1 LDFLLPQRKGWSRR
15 LATLSGT
22 MALFQPRTIR
32 GQLIASLV
40 LFELLVLAV
49 FAVFLIREQQN
60 ELLQRVDRRL
70 EYQGSLLALQAG
82 AALEEGK
89 IAALQ
94 GVVSSMLRDASIG
107 SVQITNLQGLAL
119 VGTDTSMNGRLN
131 LTPVERNYLSSL
143 QKPTLFTL
151 KDSVREIVAPVK
163 VNGHVQALVWIYP
176 NEEADRFQ
184 LHSLLRITLIS
195 AVVAILGC
203 TLLATFMARTITKP
217 LNVLMQATRQVV
229 RDPEDTS
236 SFPLQ
241 ISSSNEA
248 ADLTMAFNM
257 MVSSIEEQRAGLN
270 DTLALLDSMLANAPI
285 GFAFFDR
292 KFRFVRVNQFLAT
305 MNHTSISRHL
315 GRTVFELFPESAAI
329 PLQNAIDSVFE
340 RGTAVQDLDL
350 TGELESHPGRKR
362 SWLVNIYPVRTSANT
377 VRWVG
382 AVIVDTTQRRNSED
396 ALRKTEKLAAAGRL
410 AASIAHEINNP
421 LEAVTNLLYLIR
433 LQDSLPPDTKH
444 YVDLAQHEVARV
456 SEIAQQ
462 TLRFYRQ
469 STLPITAKV
478 SELMDSVL
486 TLHQGRVNSLQVD
499 VQRNYE
505 PDVEL
510 FCFAGELRQL
520 FANLIGNAL
529 DAMMPGPGRLVLSV
543 RRSHA
548 WRDPNVEGVRVSV
561 MDTGCGMSEEVL
573 SRIFEPFFTTKEA
586 TGTGLG
592 LWVSAEIVNKHHGT
606 VHIRSRAAVN
616 GLNNE
621 DRRSGTIFMLFF
633 PAVREVE
640 MPAESQHA
648 GVQRFSA
655 TPLA

>member
-1 LDFLLPQRKGWSRR
+1 
-15 LATLSGT
+15 
-22 MALFQPRTIR
+22 MALPRPRTIR

-49 FAVFLIREQQN
+49 FAVFLIREQQK
-60 ELLQRVDRRL
+60 ELQQRVDRRL
-70 EYQGSLLALQAG
+70 EYQGSQLALQA
-82 AALEEGK
+82 ANLLEENK
-89 IAALQ
+89 TETLQAL
-94 GVVSSMLRDASIG
+94 VSSMLEYPSIG
-107 SVQITNLQGLAL
+107 SVQITDLQGFTL
-119 VGTDTSMNGRLN
+119 VGTDPALKGTLN
-131 LTPVERNYLSSL
+131 LSPVERNYLRSL
-143 QKPTLFTL
+143 AEPTLFTL
-151 KDSVREIVAPVK
+151 KDNVREIVAPVK
-163 VNGHVQALVWIYP
+163 VKGKLGALVWIYP
-176 NEEADRFQ
+176 NEDADRLQ

-195 AVVAILGC
+195 SVVAILGC
-203 TLLATFMARTITKP
+203 TLLATFMARTIAKP
-217 LNVLMQATRQVV
+217 LNVLIQATRQVV

-257 MVSSIEEQRAGLN
+257 MVTSIEEQRAGLN

-292 KFRFVRVNQFLAT
+292 KFRFVRVNQFLAN
-305 MNHTSISRHL
+305 MNHSSISRHL
-315 GRTVFELFPESAAI
+315 GRTIFELFPESAAI
-329 PLQNAIDSVFE
+329 PMQRAIDSVFDK
-340 RGTAVQDLDL
+340 GTPVQDLEL
-350 TGELESHPGRKR
+350 TGELEDHPGRLR
-362 SWLVNIYPVRTSANT
+362 CWLMNIYPVHTSSNA

-382 AVIVDTTQRRNSED
+382 AVIVDTTQRRNSEE

-433 LQDSLPPDTKH
+433 LHDSLPSETRH

-456 SEIAQQ
+456 SEITQQ

-486 TLHQGRVNSLQVD
+486 TLHQGRVNSLQVE
-499 VQRNYE
+499 VQRFYE

-510 FCFAGELRQL
+510 FCFAGEMRQL
-520 FANLIGNAL
+520 FANLIGNSL

-543 RRSHA
+543 KRSHS
-548 WRDPNVEGVRVSV
+548 WHDSSIEGVRVSV
-561 MDTGCGMSEEVL
+561 MDTGNGMTDEVR

-592 LWVSAEIVNKHHGT
+592 LWVSAEIVRKHHGT
-606 VHIRSRAAVN
+606 IRIRSRVAADGQSN
-616 GLNNE
+616 GSSG
-621 DRRSGTIFMLFF
+621 SGTVFMIFF
-633 PAVREVE
+633 PLVRGNESS
-640 MPAESQHA
+640 AESLQPA
-648 GVQRFSA
+648 SQSV
-655 TPLA
+655 

>member
-1 LDFLLPQRKGWSRR
+1 
-15 LATLSGT
+15 
-22 MALFQPRTIR
+22 MALPRPRTIR

-49 FAVFLIREQQN
+49 FAVFLIREQQK
-60 ELLQRVDRRL
+60 ELQQRVDQRL
-70 EYQGSLLALQAG
+70 EYQSALLALQA
-82 AALEEGK
+82 ANLLAENKTEALQALLISMREYSDARVGSVQLTD
-89 IAALQ
+89 LQ
-94 GVVSSMLRDASIG
+94 GV
-107 SVQITNLQGLAL
+107 TL
-119 VGTDTSMNGRLN
+119 VGTDASMKGTLN
-131 LTPVERNYLSSL
+131 LSPVERNYLRELS
-143 QKPTLFTL
+143 KPTLFTL

-163 VNGHVQALVWIYP
+163 INGEVRALVWIYP
-176 NEEADRFQ
+176 NEDADKLQ

-195 AVVAILGC
+195 AVIAILGC
-203 TLLATFMARTITKP
+203 TVLATFMARTITRP
-217 LNVLMQATRQVV
+217 LNALIQATRQVV
-229 RDPEDTS
+229 RDPEDMS

-241 ISSSNEA
+241 VSAANEA
-248 ADLTMAFNM
+248 ADLTTAFNM
-257 MVSSIEEQRAGLN
+257 MVTSIEEQRSGLN

-292 KFRFVRVNQFLAT
+292 KFRFVRVNQFLAN
-305 MNHTSISRHL
+305 MNHSTISRHIS
-315 GRTVFELFPESAAI
+315 RTVSEIFPESAAI
-329 PLQNAIDSVFE
+329 AMQDAIDSVFE
-340 RGTAVQDLDL
+340 KGTAVQDLEL
-350 TGELESHPGRKR
+350 SGELESHPGRMR
-362 SWLVNIYPVRTSANT
+362 SWLMNIYPVRTSSNA

-433 LQDSLPPDTKH
+433 LHDSLSPETRH

-456 SEIAQQ
+456 SEITQQ

-486 TLHQGRVNSLQVD
+486 TLHQGRVTSLQIEVT
-499 VQRNYE
+499 RFYE

-520 FANLIGNAL
+520 FANLIGNSL
-529 DAMMPGPGRLVLSV
+529 DAMMPGPGRLALSV
-543 RRSHA
+543 QRSHS
-548 WRDPNVEGVRVSV
+548 WHDPNVEGVRISV
-561 MDTGCGMSEEVL
+561 ADTGSGMSEEVR

-592 LWVSAEIVNKHHGT
+592 LWVSAEIVRKHHGT
-606 VHIRSRAAVN
+606 IHIRSRAAGDGQNN
-616 GLNNE
+616 GASS
-621 DRRSGTIFMLFF
+621 SGTIFMIFF
-633 PAVREVE
+633 PSVRGEE
-640 MPAESQHA
+640 EPAENLQAYSQ
-648 GVQRFSA
+648 RD
-655 TPLA
+655 

>member
-1 LDFLLPQRKGWSRR
+1 
-15 LATLSGT
+15 
-22 MALFQPRTIR
+22 M
-32 GQLIASLV
+32 
-40 LFELLVLAV
+40 
-49 FAVFLIREQQN
+49 
-60 ELLQRVDRRL
+60 LQ
-70 EYQGSLLALQAG
+70 YP
-82 AALEEGK
+82 
-89 IAALQ
+89 
-94 GVVSSMLRDASIG
+94 SIS
-107 SVQITNLQGLAL
+107 SVQITDLQGVTL
-119 VGTDTSMNGRLN
+119 VGTYASMTGKLN
-131 LTPVERNYLSSL
+131 LTPTERNYLRSL

-151 KDSVREIVAPVK
+151 KDNIREIVAPVK
-163 VNGHVQALVWIYP
+163 VNGELRALVWIYP
-176 NEEADRFQ
+176 NEDADKLQ

-217 LNVLMQATRQVV
+217 LNVLMRATQRVV

-241 ISSSNEA
+241 VSSSNEA

-257 MVSSIEEQRAGLN
+257 MVTSIEEQRAGLN

-292 KFRFVRVNQFLAT
+292 KFRFVRVNQFLAS
-305 MNHTSISRHL
+305 MNHSSISRYL
-315 GRTVFELFPESAAI
+315 SRTVFELFPEQAAI
-329 PLQNAIDSVFE
+329 PLQRAIDLVFE
-340 RGTAVQDLDL
+340 KGIAVQDLEVF
-350 TGELESHPGRKR
+350 GELDTYPGRKR
-362 SWLVNIYPVRTSANT
+362 SWLVNLYPVGTSSNT

-433 LQDSLPPDTKH
+433 LQDSLSPETKH

-478 SELMDSVL
+478 SELLDSVL
-486 TLHQGRVNSLQVD
+486 TLHQGRVNSLQVE
-499 VQRNYE
+499 VQRFYE

-529 DAMMPGPGRLVLSV
+529 DAMMPGPGRWCSACVA
-543 RRSHA
+543 HA
-548 WRDPNVEGVRVSV
+548 
-561 MDTGCGMSEEVL
+561 
-573 SRIFEPFFTTKEA
+573 
-586 TGTGLG
+586 
-592 LWVSAEIVNKHHGT
+592 HGAMEMWK
-606 VHIRSRAAVN
+606 VCEFPSWIRAAVC
-616 GLNNE
+616 LRKCSAASSSPSS
-621 DRRSGTIFMLFF
+621 RRKKQ
-633 PAVREVE
+633 PA
-640 MPAESQHA
+640 QDWDC
-648 GVQRFSA
+648 G
-655 TPLA
+655 

>member
-1 LDFLLPQRKGWSRR
+1 
-15 LATLSGT
+15 
-22 MALFQPRTIR
+22 MALLRPRTIR

-49 FAVFLIREQQN
+49 FAVFLVREQQN
-60 ELLQRVDRRL
+60 ELQQRVDRRL
-70 EYQGSLLALQAG
+70 EYQGSQLALQAG
-82 AALEEGK
+82 TAMAEGK
-89 IAALQ
+89 TTSLQ
-94 GVVSSMLRDASIG
+94 AMIKSMLQYPSIG
-107 SVQITNLQGLAL
+107 SVQITDLQGVTL
-119 VGTDTSMNGRLN
+119 VGTDASMNGKLN
-131 LTPVERNYLSSL
+131 LTPTERNYLRSL
-143 QKPTLFTL
+143 QRPTLFTL
-151 KDSVREIVAPVK
+151 KDSIREIVAPVK
-163 VNGHVQALVWIYP
+163 VDGELRALVWIYP
-176 NEEADRFQ
+176 NEDADKLQ

-217 LNVLMQATRQVV
+217 LNVLMRATQRVV

-248 ADLTMAFNM
+248 ANLTTAFNM
-257 MVSSIEEQRAGLN
+257 MVTSIEEQRAGLN

-292 KFRFVRVNQFLAT
+292 KFRFVRVNQFLAS

-315 GRTVFELFPESAAI
+315 GRTVFELFPEPAAVS
-329 PLQNAIDSVFE
+329 LQRAIDSVFE
-340 RGTAVQDLDL
+340 KGTAVQDLEV
-350 TGELESHPGRKR
+350 TGELDSHPGRVR
-362 SWLVNIYPVRTSANT
+362 SWLVNFYPVRTSSNI

-396 ALRKTEKLAAAGRL
+396 ALRKTEKLAAVGRL

-433 LQDSLPPDTKH
+433 LQDSLSPDTKH

-478 SELMDSVL
+478 SELLDSVL
-486 TLHQGRVNSLQVD
+486 TLHQGRVNSLQVE
-499 VQRNYE
+499 VQRFYE

-543 RRSHA
+543 RRSRS
-548 WRDPNVEGVRVSV
+548 WRDANVEGVRVSV
-561 MDTGCGMSEEVL
+561 MDTGCGMSVEVL

-592 LWVSAEIVNKHHGT
+592 LWVSDEIVRKHHGQI
-606 VHIRSRAAVN
+606 HIRSRVVEDGQNN
-616 GLNNE
+616 GN
-621 DRRSGTIFMLFF
+621 RRSGTIFMLFF
-633 PAVREVE
+633 PAVRADEKPVE
-640 MPAESQHA
+640 SVQADSQREPSVVRPA
-648 GVQRFSA
+648 
-655 TPLA
+655 